1 MMAIQPPA
9 PKVILLGGNSR
20 MCQRH
25 VDSRGSV
32 LESAA
37 AFRRFSRHR
46 IFWFPFFKLRTV
58 PIHPLQSPVK
68 LSMAGILYGFVF
80 ADGKEDN
87 LMRW

>member
-32 LESAA
+32 LDCGGPPPL
-37 AFRRFSRHR
+37 
-46 IFWFPFFKLRTV
+46 FPPPHLLVPVFKLRTV
-58 PIHPLQSPVK
+58 LSRTHQSPIK
-68 LSMAGILYGFVF
+68 LSITGTLYGFVF